1 MNDNAKKILI
11 PFVLMIIFN
20 LGTYYFSIGENFG
33 EGFYP
38 HVGLLIISALLF
50 GPYGAAGSVLGKTLC
65 DMIRGYSFPWIL
77 VSEIIAFGISYLAYK
92 LWYVKIKSRV
102 LVKPRLN
109 NTTNII
115 LFFTIVLICS
125 LLYTLINKEIFYLL
139 YPQTIPIN
147 GMLGIEFFVNLINS
161 AFIFGII
168 GIWIS
173 KRIDYVHIPKISGR
187 KLNKKLYALIGIILI
202 IATCATL
209 ILDYC
214 SDQNMTINALEVMIL
229 SSLIYL
235 LTTIP
240 ITEKI
245 HEVTYNSITERIM
258 NIFLLTT
265 LIIILLGLIFA
276 LNEIPIAMDILDSH
290 DIPLVIM
297 IISDFL
303 LVIFFI
309 PSIFILRYV
318 ENEVA
323 NPIMD
328 FSKIEKYVKKGDK
341 IESEGLIELYSK
353 YINEN
358 DEIGILAR
366 SYTDLIN
373 YTNEYIE
380 NIREVESEKERIK
393 TELEIAE
400 KIQKSNLPTKSIE
413 NNDYTI
419 CGFSKPAKE
428 VGGDFYDYY
437 PLDEDNVAVMIGDAS
452 GKGVP
457 AALLSRVAQSII
469 KLLLKSERDPSKVLY
484 SLNNQLYENNPEV
497 MFVALWIGI
506 YNNKTKKITFSN
518 AGHDFPLI
526 MEDGNFKS
534 LGINHGIVLGVMKD
548 FEFKKE
554 EVSISNGLIIYTD
567 GITDAK
573 NSNNEFYGKDRLIDF
588 LNLHA
593 SEDNLINKLLGDINE
608 FTGTREQFDDMTLVY
623 LDRHD

>member
-1 MNDNAKKILI
+1 MKDNAKKIII

-20 LGTYYFSIGENFG
+20 LGTYYFAIGENFG

-38 HVGLLIISALLF
+38 HVGLLVISGLLF
-50 GPYGAAGSVLGKTLC
+50 GPYGAAGSVLGKALC
-65 DMIRGYSFPWIL
+65 DMVRGYSFPWIL
-77 VSEIIAFGISYLAYK
+77 ASEIIAFGISYLAYK
-92 LWYVKIKSRV
+92 LWYVKIKSRI

-109 NTTNII
+109 NTTNLI
-115 LFFTIVLICS
+115 LFIAIVLICS

-147 GMLGIEFFVNLINS
+147 RIMGIEFFVNFINS

-173 KRIDYVHIPKISGR
+173 KRMDYVHIPNISSR
-187 KLNKKLYALIGIILI
+187 KLNRKLYASIGIILI

-209 ILDYC
+209 MLDYW
-214 SDQNMTINALEVMIL
+214 SDQNKTIITLEILIL

-235 LTTIP
+235 LATMP

-245 HEVTYNSITERIM
+245 HELSYNSITERIM
-258 NIFLLTT
+258 NIFLLTI
-265 LIIILLGLIFA
+265 LIIILFGLIFA
-276 LNEIPIAMDILDSH
+276 LNEIPIEINIFESH

-297 IISDFL
+297 IMADLL

-309 PSIFILRYV
+309 PSIFVLRYV

-328 FSKIEKYVKKGDK
+328 FSEIEKYVKKGDK
-341 IESEGLIELYSK
+341 IESDGLIELYSK

-373 YTNEYIE
+373 YANEYVE
-380 NIREVESEKERIK
+380 NIREIESEKERIK

-400 KIQKSNLPTKSIE
+400 KIQKSNLPTESIE
-413 NNDYTI
+413 NNDYTVY
-419 CGFSKPAKE
+419 GFSKPAKE

-437 PLDEDNVAVMIGDAS
+437 PLDEDNVAIMIGDAS

-484 SLNNQLYENNPEV
+484 SLNSQLYENNPEV
-497 MFVALWIGI
+497 MFVALWLGI
-506 YNNKTKKITFSN
+506 YNNKTKRITFSN
-518 AGHDFPLI
+518 AGQNFPLI
-526 MEDGNFKS
+526 MEDGKFKS
-534 LGINHGIVLGVMKD
+534 LGVNHGIVLGVMKD
-548 FEFKKE
+548 FEFKNE
-554 EVSISNGLIIYTD
+554 EVSISNGMILYTD

-593 SEDNLINKLLGDINE
+593 SEDNIINKLLEDINE
-608 FTGTREQFDDMTLVY
+608 FRGTHEQFDDMTLVY